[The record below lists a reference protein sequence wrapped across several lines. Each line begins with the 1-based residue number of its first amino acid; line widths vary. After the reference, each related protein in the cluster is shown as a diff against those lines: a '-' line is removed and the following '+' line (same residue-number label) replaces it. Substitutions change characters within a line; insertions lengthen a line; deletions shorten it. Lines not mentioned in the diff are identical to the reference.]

1 MTHTDLFT
9 RTERGSGMLSS
20 TLGLLYFLGF
30 LTLTTQLTTSLYRTS
45 VATGVAHDA
54 AHAAAGARFEAGE
67 VCDEAMLELARER
80 ATRLLGA
87 ARSAHITA
95 NCLGPDLQVS
105 VSLRKPALLALGGRT
120 DITRTVLVLAEHVV
134 EEE

>member
-9 RTERGSGMLSS
+9 RNERGSGMLSS

-95 NCLGPDLQVS
+95 NCLGGL
-105 VSLRKPALLALGGRT
+105 
-120 DITRTVLVLAEHVV
+120 
-134 EEE
+134 